1 MEISIDSVRASLPH
15 YLTEEQRVALVRALR
30 EFPHHRV
37 FYADGF
43 QKDILQ
49 GDGWTGLEI
58 FDFGREERTR
68 IQGFLLSNSCDMAPE
83 NKRNLPPYFV
93 FAPLLALSSYQALM
107 EGAGISAEK
116 IQSVLENIRAQQIT
130 NIFYLPASGNH
141 GERFVYLDRLH
152 SLPVAKLLNSEQSE
166 KIFAL
171 NQYAFYLLT
180 MKLSIHFCRLHE
192 GVIRG

>member
-1 MEISIDSVRASLPH
+1 MEISIESVRANLPH
-15 YLTEEQRVALVRALR
+15 YLTEEQRIALVDALR
-30 EFPHHRV
+30 EFPNHRV

-43 QKDILQ
+43 HRDILQ
-49 GDGWTGLEI
+49 GDGWSGLEI

-93 FAPLLALSSYQALM
+93 FAPLLALNSYKALM
-107 EGAGISAEK
+107 EGAGVSAEK
-116 IQSVLENIRAQQIT
+116 IQSVLNNIRAQQIT
-130 NIFYLPASGNH
+130 NIFYLPASGDH

-152 SLPVAKLLNSEQSE
+152 SLPVAKLTNAEQSG
-166 KIFAL
+166 KIFSL